1 MFFLMW
7 DLKPISI
14 YTPMFSR
21 KSYFF
26 NVGFEVISYIY
37 SMFKRKKVMFFQC
50 GIKTFLVEILQLKSI
65 T

>member
-1 MFFLMW
+1 MW

-26 NVGFEVISYIY
+26 NLGFEVISYIY
-37 SMFKRKKVMFFQC
+37 SMFKRKKSYVFSVWDKNVF
-50 GIKTFLVEILQLKSI
+50 G
-65 T
+65 